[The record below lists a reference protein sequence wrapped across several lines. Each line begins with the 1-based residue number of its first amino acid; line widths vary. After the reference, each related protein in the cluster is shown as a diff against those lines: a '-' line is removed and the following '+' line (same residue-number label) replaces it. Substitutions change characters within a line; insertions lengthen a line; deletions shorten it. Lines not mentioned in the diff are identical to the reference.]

1 MPEAAART
9 RHRMPAVL
17 AACLL
22 ALAGCSRPSVTPPS
36 PGPEITRCSPSG
48 QDRYVYD
55 PDRLQV
61 VAPCLRVTGRVE
73 AVHSGSD
80 GDTILLLDVDPAYRE
95 LLTPG
100 NDAGETGGSLD
111 IEAVCTIPPL
121 EPIVYAV
128 CAGDPD
134 PVSGPYPGVGE
145 HVWMEGRYILDL
157 NHEAHAELHPL
168 YRFGPATP

>member
-36 PGPEITRCSPSG
+36 PGPGITRCSPSD
-48 QDRYVYD
+48 QDRHVYD
-55 PDRLQV
+55 PDRLQ
-61 VAPCLRVTGRVE
+61 
-73 AVHSGSD
+73 
-80 GDTILLLDVDPAYRE
+80 DPAYRE

-100 NDAGETGGSLD
+100 NDADETGGSLD
-111 IEAVCTIPPL
+111 IEAVCTIPPP

-128 CAGDPD
+128 CAGDPH
-134 PVSGPYPGVGE
+134 PVPGPYPGVGE

-157 NHEAHAELHPL
+157 THDAHAELHPL